1 MNYLK
6 QLFKG
11 DFGPMV
17 EVYPRLYLGS
27 LEDSLNERLLQDHNI
42 TYLLSIHD
50 VSDEIPPT
58 ARNRHYFRIKAADTL
73 SQDLTPTFSRAVQ
86 FISRAHM
93 KDANVLVHCRAGV
106 SRSATLCAAYIA
118 NKEGVHP
125 EYAIQHMKRSRS
137 IVNPNTSFRAQ
148 LNKWYRESHIA

>member
-6 QLFKG
+6 RFFQV

-27 LEDSLNERLLQDHNI
+27 LEDSLNERLLRDHNI

-50 VSDEIPPT
+50 VSDEVPLT
-58 ARNRHYFRIKAADTL
+58 ARNRHYFRIKAADDL
-73 SQDLTPTFSRAVQ
+73 SQDLTPTFSRAIQ
-86 FISRAHM
+86 FINRAHKM
-93 KDANVLVHCRAGV
+93 NANVLVHCRAGV

-118 NKEGVHP
+118 DKEGVHP
-125 EYAIQHMKRSRS
+125 EYAIEHIKRSRP
-137 IVNPNTSFRAQ
+137 IVNPNKSFRAQ
-148 LNKWYRESHIA
+148 LDHWYKSSHVA